1 MANIIAYN
9 GKSLRIGDTIDVHYK
24 LLEKEEVSGKAKKE
38 KKEEVR
44 ERIQIFEGI
53 LIAIK
58 GSNESRMITVRRIGT
73 GAIGVERIFPL
84 DSPWIKDI
92 TVKKSAKVRRAKL
105 YYLRELTGRAADRL
119 KEKTNKKDVEV
130 PQSKAAEPVEV
141 KSETKTHESELKSE
155 PTSQS

>member
-1 MANIIAYN
+1 MANFVTYN
-9 GKSLRIGDTIDVHYK
+9 GKAIRIGDTVQVHYK
-24 LLEKEEVSGKAKKE
+24 LIEKEEVAGKAKKE

-58 GSNESRMITVRRIGT
+58 GNNENRMLTVRRIG
-73 GAIGVERIFPL
+73 AASVGVERIFPL
-84 DSPWIKDI
+84 LSPWIKNI

-119 KEKTNKKDVEV
+119 KEKESAKEIEV
-130 PQSKAAEPVEV
+130 PQSKAHEP
-141 KSETKTHESELKSE
+141 E
-155 PTSQS
+155 PAPAQS